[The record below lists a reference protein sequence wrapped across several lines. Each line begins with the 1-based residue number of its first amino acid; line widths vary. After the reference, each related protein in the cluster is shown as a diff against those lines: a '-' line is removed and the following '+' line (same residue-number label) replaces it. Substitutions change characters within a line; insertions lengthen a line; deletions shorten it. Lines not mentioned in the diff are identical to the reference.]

1 MNESTGRTFIGQ
13 AVEVDGKRIAAAD
26 NWRMIGVLVP
36 EADAEEAA
44 ELIADAVTARF
55 FGTAGVYLGNG

>member
-13 AVEVDGKRIAAAD
+13 AVEVDGERIAAAD
-26 NWRMIGVLVP
+26 NWRLICVLVP

-44 ELIADAVTARF
+44 ELIEGAVIARF
-55 FGTAGVYLGNG
+55 FGAAGIYLGNG